1 MAKEGGINITAMP
14 LEQLNMMR
22 EQLQVTKKIF
32 ISFDFGYERKLKDT
46 HLWICDLAGR
56 VQVFDQF
63 VSTTNYRQ

>member
-46 HLWICDLAGR
+46 HL
-56 VQVFDQF
+56 
-63 VSTTNYRQ
+63 